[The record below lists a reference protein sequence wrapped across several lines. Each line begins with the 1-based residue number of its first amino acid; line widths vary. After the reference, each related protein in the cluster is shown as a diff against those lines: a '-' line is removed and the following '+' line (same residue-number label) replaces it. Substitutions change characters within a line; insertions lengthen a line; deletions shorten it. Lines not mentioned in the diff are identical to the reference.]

1 MTIKQALSRAREIL
15 VANNIEDPSLES
27 ELLLRHAL
35 KISQVQLY
43 LGLEHELSPEQDKKF
58 WYLIERRLNHEPTA
72 YITGHRQFYGLDFYV
87 NPSVLI
93 PRPESELLVEK
104 ALKLAQNQAV
114 STIAEVGTGC
124 GAIAI
129 SLALSLPLSLPLSL
143 ALSLPQ
149 AKIYATDIS
158 AAALKVALFNC
169 QKHGVVNRICLLEGD
184 MLDPLPEA
192 VDLIVA
198 NLPYV
203 RESELPQIN
212 TLDFEPSLALN
223 GGSDGLEKIRKL
235 CPRISDKLRPGGCLL
250 LEIGQGQRSA
260 VTTFLRS
267 LFHLAEIEVAPDLSG
282 IDRVV
287 SLSFPL
293 NQQYTEQDENTTATL
308 GGYPP
313 TTHHSDPLSHEPAR
327 KQLDAEPV

>member
-15 VANNIEDPSLES
+15 AANNIEDPSLES

-58 WYLIERRLNHEPTA
+58 WHLIERRLNHEPTA

-87 NPSVLI
+87 DPSVLI

-104 ALKLAQNQAV
+104 ALNLAQNQAV

-129 SLALSLPLSLPLSL
+129 SL

-169 QKHGVVNRICLLEGD
+169 QKHGVVNRICLLPGD

-250 LEIGQGQRSA
+250 LEIGQGQRRA

-267 LFHLAEIEVAPDLSG
+267 LFPLAEIEVAPDLSG

-308 GGYPP
+308 SGYPP
-313 TTHHSDPLSHEPAR
+313 ATHHSDPLSHEPPR